1 MNIVKKKHPKVSIG
15 MPVFNGQPYITNA
28 INSLLAQTYKNFE
41 LIISDNAS
49 TDSTEEICRAYAEN
63 DTRISY
69 TRKKNNVGAFS
80 NFQTVLASSTGEYF
94 MWAAADDVWDPTWL
108 EVLIT
113 NCVKYQCITFGRV
126 RQIDSDG
133 KVIDYST
140 NNRDLSFTGSRLR
153 RRTLFFLMPGLIGKA
168 NLFYGIYPKE
178 ILAAEFLSSR
188 SNNFRHSDMLFIYT
202 LLKEIEL
209 RAGYN
214 TYLYKRIHFMS
225 EGSDLAKESSARPS
239 SLNKL
244 LYANFEKIEIFLR
257 YYDGYFILSNWV
269 ERVSLICFFPFAIG
283 YDLFIRL
290 TWCKFLNRRLRKK
303 IFK

>member
-49 TDSTEEICRAYAEN
+49 TDSTEEICRAYTEN

-133 KVIDYST
+133 KVKET
-140 NNRDLSFTGSRLR
+140 NSF
-153 RRTLFFLMPGLIGKA
+153 
-168 NLFYGIYPKE
+168 
-178 ILAAEFLSSR
+178 
-188 SNNFRHSDMLFIYT
+188 
-202 LLKEIEL
+202 LLN
-209 RAGYN
+209 AW
-214 TYLYKRIHFMS
+214 F
-225 EGSDLAKESSARPS
+225 D
-239 SLNKL
+239 
-244 LYANFEKIEIFLR
+244 
-257 YYDGYFILSNWV
+257 W
-269 ERVSLICFFPFAIG
+269 
-283 YDLFIRL
+283 
-290 TWCKFLNRRLRKK
+290 
-303 IFK
+303 

>member
-1 MNIVKKKHPKVSIG
+1 
-15 MPVFNGQPYITNA
+15 
-28 INSLLAQTYKNFE
+28 
-41 LIISDNAS
+41 
-49 TDSTEEICRAYAEN
+49 
-63 DTRISY
+63 
-69 TRKKNNVGAFS
+69 
-80 NFQTVLASSTGEYF
+80 
-94 MWAAADDVWDPTWL
+94 
-108 EVLIT
+108 
-113 NCVKYQCITFGRV
+113 
-126 RQIDSDG
+126 
-133 KVIDYST
+133 
-140 NNRDLSFTGSRLR
+140 
-153 RRTLFFLMPGLIGKA
+153 
-168 NLFYGIYPKE
+168 
-178 ILAAEFLSSR
+178 
-188 SNNFRHSDMLFIYT
+188 MLFIYT